1 MTDEAQHTP
10 SDREARTTSFGLLR
24 FGEDY
29 RRGANV
35 VWNAERPRLTMVP
48 YMLIAHSIE
57 LSLKAFLRSR
67 GATLKALKSQWGHTL
82 PDLLEHALNRRLDRL
97 VPGASSA
104 SQYVQWL
111 HDANDEQSLRYIRT
125 GWTRLPD
132 WEVVSGF
139 AAALTSG
146 LHDHCLRRTIGREGA
161 KEAVRNRGSGFNLP
175 PPPVDT

>member
-1 MTDEAQHTP
+1 MTDPPQEAP
-10 SDREARTTSFGLLR
+10 IDRDSRTTSFGLVR
-24 FGEDY
+24 YAEDY
-29 RRGANV
+29 RRGAMV
-35 VWNAERPRLTMVP
+35 VWDAERPRLTMVP

-67 GATLKALKSQWGHTL
+67 GATLKALKNQWGHTL
-82 PDLLEHALNRRLDRL
+82 PELLDHALSQRLDRL
-97 VPGASSA
+97 VPGASTA
-104 SQYVQWL
+104 TQYVQWL
-111 HDANDEQSLRYIRT
+111 HEANDEQSLRYIRT

-161 KEAVRNRGSGFNLP
+161 KEAIRNRGSGFNLP
-175 PPPVDT
+175 PLPEET